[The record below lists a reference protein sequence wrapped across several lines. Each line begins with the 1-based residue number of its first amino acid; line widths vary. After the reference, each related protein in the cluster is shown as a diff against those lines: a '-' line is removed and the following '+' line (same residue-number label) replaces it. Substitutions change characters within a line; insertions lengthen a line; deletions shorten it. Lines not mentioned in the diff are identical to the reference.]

1 MILLF
6 APSFATLL
14 LIVVISLHSQF
25 SRGTR

>member
-14 LIVVISLHSQF
+14 VIMAISLHSQF
-25 SRGTR
+25 SRGAR